1 MDSKRVQ
8 FLEEEI
14 GAAIAEVLGRSDV
27 DDMPNEQIMHL
38 MAKAAVRNV
47 STTVRQLFDV
57 Y

>member
-1 MDSKRVQ
+1 MDRKRVQ

-38 MAKAAVRNV
+38 MAKAAV
-47 STTVRQLFDV
+47 TVLEAVEIQDDGR
-57 Y
+57 